1 MGRIG
6 SSFRPEFFQGQ
17 SKHSSPIVVV
27 DNFVVDF
34 IVALYSELVRVRI
47 FENMASY
54 SQADLVEV
62 ITPLSLI
69 LRTHADIPLNE
80 LATFRCWSP
89 LRIG

>member
-17 SKHSSPIVVV
+17 SKHSSSIA
-27 DNFVVDF
+27 VVDF

-69 LRTHADIPLNE
+69 LRTYADIPLNE
-80 LATFRCWSP
+80 LATLRCWSL